1 MTSSSI
7 DVDALVAQ
15 APRSAGALFRW
26 RVAQTPTKEA
36 FRYPDAD
43 DRWVSI
49 DWTETRRRVDAYAAG
64 LLALGL
70 QPEQRVAIV
79 ANTRIEW
86 ILTDYAINC
95 AGGATTTIYPNTQG
109 ADFAHIVTDSGSVI
123 LIAENDEQIAKLD
136 SSVDAERQIRHIVVF
151 DGEGDGER
159 VLTLDQLAERGRALL
174 ASDPEAVDRA
184 IASIQLDD
192 LATLIYTSGTTG
204 MPKGVELTHRCWVYQ
219 AVVLNEMG
227 LISPRALQYLWLP
240 LSHVFGKDLLT
251 IQLGIGFST
260 AVDGRIDHIVSG
272 LGETHPNFM
281 CGAPRIFEKVRAAV
295 MLSSP
300 QGGVKGRIARW
311 AFAVGRASRE
321 YRLADRSLPPAMRLA
336 YAVADR
342 LVFSKLKD
350 RVGGSIDFFIS
361 GSAKLSS
368 QVQAWFYSAGLM
380 VAEGYGLTETGAVS
394 CVNLPLPVR
403 FGTVGPVLPGT
414 ELQIAADGEILVKGP
429 AVMRGYHNDP
439 ERTAEVLVD
448 GWFHTGDIGVLDA
461 DGFLTITDRKKDLMK
476 TSGGK
481 YVAPAKVESV
491 IAATIPYVSQVVAV
505 GDGRKYISALLTM
518 DRDNLAKWAARH
530 NLADVDYSELT
541 QSPELRKTIDRFMNA
556 ANGKLER
563 WETVKKFAILPTE
576 LSVDDGG
583 VTPNMKI
590 RRKVV
595 TERYAEVV
603 ASLYEEESVGI
614 E

>member
-1 MTSSSI
+1 MGAANI
-7 DVDALVAQ
+7 DVDALIAE

-26 RVAQTPTKEA
+26 RVEQTPAKEA
-36 FRYPDAD
+36 FRYPDPND
-43 DRWVSI
+43 NWVSI
-49 DWTETRRRVDAYAAG
+49 DWTQTRRRVDELAAG

-70 QPEQRVAIV
+70 GPEERVAISSG
-79 ANTRIEW
+79 TRIEW
-86 ILTDYAINC
+86 ILIDYAINC
-95 AGGATTTIYPNTQG
+95 AAGATTTIYPNTQG
-109 ADFAHIVTDSGSVI
+109 KDFAHIVTDSGSVY
-123 LIAENDEQIAKLD
+123 LVVENDEQLAKLD
-136 SSVDAERQIRHIVVF
+136 SSAEAGQQVRNIILF

-159 VLTLDQLAERGRALL
+159 VLSLAQLAERGRTLL
-174 ASDPEAVDRA
+174 ASDPEVVDRA
-184 IASIQLDD
+184 IASTRLDD

-204 MPKGVELTHRCWVYQ
+204 LPKGVELTHRCWVYQ
-219 AVVLNEMG
+219 AVVLRE
-227 LISPRALQYLWLP
+227 LEIIDPSALQYLWLP

-272 LGETHPNFM
+272 LGEVHPNFM

-295 MLSSP
+295 MLASP
-300 QGGVKGRIARW
+300 QGGLKGKIARW

-321 YRLADRSLPPAMRLA
+321 YRIADKPLPPAMRLA
-336 YAVADR
+336 YTVADH

-350 RVGGSIDFFIS
+350 RVGGNIDFFVS
-361 GSAKLSS
+361 GSAKLSA
-368 QVQAWFYSAGLM
+368 QVQAWFYSAGL
-380 VAEGYGLTETGAVS
+380 VIAEGYGLTETGAVT

-403 FGTVGPVLPGT
+403 FGTVGPALPGT
-414 ELQIAADGEILVKGP
+414 ELKIAADGEILIKGP

-448 GWFHTGDIGVLDA
+448 GWFHSGDIGKLDA

-481 YVAPAKVESV
+481 YVAPAKVEGV
-491 IAATIPYVSQVVAV
+491 IAATVPYVSQVVAV

-530 NLADVDYSELT
+530 NMADRDYAEIT
-541 QSPELRKTIDRFMNA
+541 QSPELRRTIERFMNS
-556 ANGKLER
+556 ANARLER
-563 WETVKKFAILPTE
+563 WETVKRFAILPSE

-595 TERYAEVV
+595 TDRYADVV
-603 ASLYEEESVGI
+603 ESLYEADPADAE
-614 E
+614 

>member
-1 MTSSSI
+1 MGPVRI
-7 DVDALVAQ
+7 DVDALVAA
-15 APRSAGALFRW
+15 APQSVGALFRW
-26 RVAQTPTKEA
+26 RVAQTPAKEA
-36 FRYPDAD
+36 FRYPDAQD
-43 DRWVSI
+43 NWVSL
-49 DWTETRRRVDAYAAG
+49 DWTRTRERVDELAAG

-70 QPEQRVAIV
+70 AREERVAIV
-79 ANTRIEW
+79 SSTRIEW
-86 ILTDYAINC
+86 ILADYAINC

-109 ADFAHIVTDSGSVI
+109 ADFSHIVVDSGSVV
-123 LIAENDEQIAKLD
+123 LVAENEEQLAKLEA
-136 SSVDAERQIRHIVVF
+136 SPEARAQVRAVILF
-151 DGEGDGER
+151 DGAGDGER
-159 VLTLDQLAERGRALL
+159 VLGFEQLAERGRALL
-174 ASDPEAVDRA
+174 ETDPGAVDRA
-184 IASIQLDD
+184 IASVAIDD

-204 MPKGVELTHRCWVYQ
+204 QAKGVELAHRCWIYQ
-219 AVVLNEMG
+219 AVVLRELE
-227 LISPRALQYLWLP
+227 LIRPSALQYLWLP

-260 AVDGRIDHIVSG
+260 AVDGRVDHIVSG
-272 LGETHPNFM
+272 LGEVHPDFM

-295 MLSSP
+295 MLASP

-321 YRLADRSLPPAMRLA
+321 YRLADKPLPPAMRLA
-336 YAVADR
+336 YTVADH

-350 RVGGSIDFFIS
+350 RVGGNIDFFVS
-361 GSAKLSS
+361 GSAKLSA
-368 QVQAWFYSAGLM
+368 QVQAWFYSAGL
-380 VAEGYGLTETGAVS
+380 VVVEGYGLTETGAVS

-403 FGTVGPVLPGT
+403 FGTVGPALPGT
-414 ELQIAADGEILVKGP
+414 ELRIANDGEILVKGP

-448 GWFHTGDIGVLDA
+448 GWFHTGDIGRLDA

-481 YVAPAKVESV
+481 YVAPAKVEGV
-491 IAATIPYVSQVVAV
+491 IAATVPYVSQAVAV

-530 NLADVDYSELT
+530 NMADRDYAEIT
-541 QSPELRKTIDRFMNA
+541 QSPELRKTIERFMNA

-563 WETVKKFAILPTE
+563 WETVKRFAILPSE
-576 LSVDDGG
+576 FSVDDGG

-595 TERYAEVV
+595 TDRYAEVV
-603 ASLYEEESVGI
+603 GSLYDDESVDGG
-614 E
+614 

>member
-1 MTSSSI
+1 MAASSI

-15 APRSAGALFRW
+15 APPSAGALFRW
-26 RVAQTPTKEA
+26 RVQQTPAREA
-36 FRYPDAD
+36 FRYPDAQD
-43 DRWVSI
+43 NWVSI
-49 DWTETRRRVDAYAAG
+49 DWTETRSRVDAWAAG

-70 QPEQRVAIV
+70 QREERVAIV
-79 ANTRIEW
+79 SNTRIEW
-86 ILTDYAINC
+86 ILADYAINC

-109 ADFAHIVTDSGSVI
+109 KDFAHIVTDSGSVI
-123 LIAENDEQIAKLD
+123 LIAENDEQVAKLD
-136 SSVDAERQIRHIVVF
+136 SSAQAEAQVRHVILF

-159 VLTLDQLAERGRALL
+159 VLSLDQLAARGRELL
-174 ASDPEAVDRA
+174 AADPGVVDRA
-184 IASIQLDD
+184 IASIGIDD

-219 AVVLNEMG
+219 AVVLNEMQ
-227 LISPRALQYLWLP
+227 LISPSALQYLWLP

-300 QGGVKGRIARW
+300 RRGIKGRIARW

-321 YRLADRSLPPAMRLA
+321 YRLADKNLPGPMRLA
-336 YAVADR
+336 YSVADH
-342 LVFSKLKD
+342 LVFSKLKE
-350 RVGGSIDFFIS
+350 RVGGNIDFFIS
-361 GSAKLSS
+361 GSAKLNS

-403 FGTVGPVLPGT
+403 FGTVGPALPGT
-414 ELQIAADGEILVKGP
+414 ELAIAADGEVLIKGP

-448 GWFHTGDIGVLDA
+448 GWFHTGDIGKMDA

-481 YVAPAKVESV
+481 YVAPAKVEGV
-491 IAATIPYVSQVVAV
+491 IAASIPYVSQVVAV

-530 NLADVDYSELT
+530 KLGDLDHAQLT
-541 QSPELRKTIDRFMNA
+541 QSPELRRTIERFMA
-556 ANGKLER
+556 SANGKLER
-563 WETVKKFAILPTE
+563 WETVKKFAILPAE
-576 LSVDDGG
+576 FGVDDGG

-595 TERYAEVV
+595 TERYAEIVE
-603 ASLYEEESVGI
+603 SMYEEDPVEA

>member
-1 MTSSSI
+1 MGASTI
-7 DVDALVAQ
+7 DADALVAS
-15 APRSAGALFRW
+15 APPSAGALFRW
-26 RVAQTPTKEA
+26 RVEQTPKKEA
-36 FRYPDAD
+36 FRYPDATET
-43 DRWVSI
+43 WVSI
-49 DWTETRRRVDAYAAG
+49 DWTETRRRVDEYAAG
-64 LLALGL
+64 LLAIGL
-70 QPEQRVAIV
+70 KPEERVAISS
-79 ANTRIEW
+79 NTRIEW

-109 ADFAHIVTDSGSVI
+109 KDFAHIVTDSGSVV
-123 LIAENDEQIAKLD
+123 LIAENAEQVAKLD
-136 SSVDAERQIRHIVVF
+136 ESAEASAQVHHVVLF

-159 VLTLDQLAERGRALL
+159 VLSLAQLAERGRALL
-174 ASDPEAVDRA
+174 ASDPGAVDRA
-184 IASIQLDD
+184 IAAIGIDH

-204 MPKGVELTHRCWVYQ
+204 LPKGVELTHRCWVYQ
-219 AVVLNEMG
+219 AVVLREME
-227 LISPRALQYLWLP
+227 LISPSALQYLWLP

-272 LGETHPNFM
+272 LGEVHPNFM

-295 MLSSP
+295 LLSSP
-300 QGGVKGRIARW
+300 QDGLKGRIARW

-321 YRLADRSLPPAMRLA
+321 YRLADKPLPVAMRLA
-336 YAVADR
+336 YSIADR

-350 RVGGSIDFFIS
+350 RVGGNVDFFVS

-380 VAEGYGLTETGAVS
+380 VVEGYGLTETGAVT
-394 CVNLPLPVR
+394 CVNLPLPIR
-403 FGTVGPVLPGT
+403 FGTVGPALVGT
-414 ELQIAADGEILVKGP
+414 EVKIAEDGEILIKGP

-448 GWFHTGDIGVLDA
+448 GWFHSGDIGKLDA

-481 YVAPAKVESV
+481 YVAPAKVEGV
-491 IAATIPYVSQVVAV
+491 IAASVPYVSQVVAV

-530 NLADVDYSELT
+530 DMADRDYAEIT
-541 QSPELRKTIDRFMNA
+541 QSPELRKTIERFMGA

-563 WETVKKFAILPTE
+563 WETVKRFAILPAE

-595 TERYAEVV
+595 TEQYAEVV
-603 ASLYEEESVGI
+603 ESLYDEEPVDSE
-614 E
+614 

>member
-1 MTSSSI
+1 MGPVRI
-7 DVDALVAQ
+7 DVDALVAA
-15 APRSAGALFRW
+15 APQSVGALFRW
-26 RVAQTPTKEA
+26 RVAQTPAKEA
-36 FRYPDAD
+36 FRYPDAQD
-43 DRWVSI
+43 NWVSL
-49 DWTETRRRVDAYAAG
+49 DWTRTRERVDELAAG

-70 QPEQRVAIV
+70 AREERVAIV
-79 ANTRIEW
+79 SSTRIEW
-86 ILTDYAINC
+86 ILADYAINC

-109 ADFAHIVTDSGSVI
+109 ADFSHIVVDSGSVV
-123 LIAENDEQIAKLD
+123 LVAENEEQLAKLEA
-136 SSVDAERQIRHIVVF
+136 SPEARAQVRAVILF
-151 DGEGDGER
+151 DGAGDGER
-159 VLTLDQLAERGRALL
+159 VLGFEQLAERGRALL
-174 ASDPEAVDRA
+174 ETDPGAVDRA
-184 IASIQLDD
+184 IASVAIDD

-204 MPKGVELTHRCWVYQ
+204 QAKGVELAHRCWIYQ
-219 AVVLNEMG
+219 AVVLRELE
-227 LISPRALQYLWLP
+227 LIRPSALQYLWLP

-260 AVDGRIDHIVSG
+260 AVDGRVDHIVSG
-272 LGETHPNFM
+272 LGEVHPDFM

-295 MLSSP
+295 MLASP

-311 AFAVGRASRE
+311 AFAVGRATRE
-321 YRLADRSLPPAMRLA
+321 YRLADKPLPPAMRLA
-336 YAVADR
+336 YTVADH

-350 RVGGSIDFFIS
+350 RVGGNIDFFVS
-361 GSAKLSS
+361 GSAKLSA
-368 QVQAWFYSAGLM
+368 QVQAWFYSAGL
-380 VAEGYGLTETGAVS
+380 VVVEGYGLTETGAVS

-403 FGTVGPVLPGT
+403 FGTVGPALPGT
-414 ELQIAADGEILVKGP
+414 ELRIANDGEILVKGP

-448 GWFHTGDIGVLDA
+448 GWFHTGDIGRLDA

-481 YVAPAKVESV
+481 YVAPAKVEGV
-491 IAATIPYVSQVVAV
+491 IAATVPYVSQAVAV

-530 NLADVDYSELT
+530 NMADRDYAEIT
-541 QSPELRKTIDRFMNA
+541 QSPELRKTIERFMNA

-563 WETVKKFAILPTE
+563 WETVKRFAILPSE
-576 LSVDDGG
+576 FSVDDGG

-595 TERYAEVV
+595 TDRYAEVV
-603 ASLYEEESVGI
+603 GSLYDDESVDGG
-614 E
+614 